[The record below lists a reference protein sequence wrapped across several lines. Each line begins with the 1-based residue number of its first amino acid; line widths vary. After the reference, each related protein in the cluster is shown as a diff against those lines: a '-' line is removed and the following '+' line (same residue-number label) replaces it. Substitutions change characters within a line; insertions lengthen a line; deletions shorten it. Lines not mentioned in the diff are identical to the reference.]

1 MKVREVTK
9 LIKKVRTDYKVI
21 IEQDEQ
27 SFGAYLPDLPGC
39 VAVGDSREEVLT
51 LIEEAIVLPNTIDSN
66 F

>member
-9 LIKKVRTDYKVI
+9 LIKKAGTDYKVI

-39 VAVGDSREEVLT
+39 IAVGDSREEVLT
-51 LIEEAIVLPNTIDSN
+51 LIEEAIVLHNTIDSN